1 MLRDAF
7 DAVMKD
13 EAFLADAKQ
22 GRLDIAPLRGEKV
35 QEVVAKLYAAPK
47 DVVQR
52 AKQLI
57 TP

>member
-7 DAVMKD
+7 EAVMKD
-13 EAFLADAKQ
+13 EAFLADAKL
-22 GRLDIAPLRGEKV
+22 GRLDILPLSGEKV